1 MPKFFRTIR
10 KKLIEEDNVRKYF
23 LYAIGEILLVVIGI
37 LIALQV
43 NNWNEDRKD
52 SARTQQY
59 LISLRTDLQED
70 LNMLQVEYDIAYD
83 DSLQLISQLKR
94 LNDGNIH
101 PDTVK
106 NILIRDVDYFI
117 RAPRAFNRKTYTT
130 LLSTGDIGLL
140 NDELAQR
147 LVNL

>member
-1 MPKFFRTIR
+1 
-10 KKLIEEDNVRKYF
+10 
-23 LYAIGEILLVVIGI
+23 
-37 LIALQV
+37 
-43 NNWNEDRKD
+43 
-52 SARTQQY
+52 
-59 LISLRTDLQED
+59 
-70 LNMLQVEYDIAYD
+70 MLQVEYDIAYD